1 MNELKEK
8 ATDQLLERLEELRGI
23 GETPEERSTEELEQL
38 AEERTAID
46 NELNERR
53 AAAAREQLRRDNVA
67 NGQNGGKTMSTI
79 PENNEKRTYDNGSPE
94 YRTGLLKQM
103 LGQEL
108 TAEERDAVAFVATT
122 TDATYGSGNV
132 LPRNMVNEIWD
143 LIDDQHSILADITMY
158 RTGTILEV
166 PVRSSIEQGD
176 AKSVNENAAND
187 DEINEFAKITLAGK
201 DFSKTVS
208 ISYAMAKMSIDA
220 FETFLVNE
228 IAERLG
234 AALAADV
241 VAQIASDY
249 DDTNNAIEGTE
260 EDLIGFADV
269 AAAFAALKNAKGQV
283 TVYGRRATI
292 YKYLIGMV
300 DTSGRPIFQLNANE
314 GAEGTLIGAPVK
326 VEDAV
331 AADTLLI
338 GYPKQVIGNMI
349 QDVMVE
355 TDKDIKKHN
364 YIYSGY
370 ARFQCKLAADA
381 AFATLVP
388 GLGE

>member
-1 MNELKEK
+1 MELKEL
-8 ATDQLLERLEELRGI
+8 TVDQLQERLEELRGI
-23 GETPEERSTEELEQL
+23 GENPEERTADELEQL

-53 AAAAREQLRRDNVA
+53 SAAAREQLRRDNVA
-67 NGQNGGKTMSTI
+67 NSQNGGNIMSTM
-79 PENNEKRTYDNGSPE
+79 PENNENRTYNASSPE

-103 LGQEL
+103 MGQEL
-108 TAEERDAVAFVATT
+108 TTEERDAVNFVATT

-132 LPRNMVNEIWD
+132 LPRTMVDQIWD
-143 LIDDQHSILADITMY
+143 LIDDQHAILEDITMY

-166 PVRSSIEQGD
+166 PVRTAITQGD
-176 AKSVNENAAND
+176 ATSVNENAAND
-187 DEINEFAKITLAGK
+187 DEINTFTKITLAGK

-220 FETFLVNE
+220 FEAYLVNE

-241 VAQIASDY
+241 VAQIVADY
-249 DDTNNAIEGTE
+249 DDDHNEITGAK
-260 EDLIGFADV
+260 EDEIGFADV
-269 AAAFAALKNAKGQV
+269 ASAFGVLTNAKGNV
-283 TVYGRRATI
+283 VVYGRRATI
-292 YKYLIGMV
+292 YKYLVGMV

-338 GYPKQVIGNMI
+338 GYPKQVVGNMI

-355 TDKDIKKHN
+355 TDKDIKKHV

-370 ARFQCKLAADA
+370 ARFQCKLVAEG

-388 GLGE
+388 GQGE

>member
-1 MNELKEK
+1 MEELREM
-8 ATDQLLERLEELRGI
+8 TVDQLQERLEELRGI
-23 GETPEERSTEELEQL
+23 GENPEERSADELEQL

-46 NELNERR
+46 NELTERR

-67 NGQNGGKTMSTI
+67 NGQTGGKIMSTM
-79 PENNEKRTYDNGSPE
+79 PETNENRNYTIDSPE
-94 YRTGLLKQM
+94 YRSGLLKQM
-103 LGQEL
+103 MGQDL
-108 TAEERDAVAFVATT
+108 TAEERDAVSFVATT

-132 LPRNMVNEIWD
+132 LPRTMVNEIWD
-143 LIDDQHSILADITMY
+143 LIDDQHAILADITLY

-187 DEINEFAKITLAGK
+187 DEINSFTKITLAGK

-220 FETFLVNE
+220 FEAYLVNE

-249 DDTNNAIEGTE
+249 DDTNNAIVGTT
-260 EDLIGFADV
+260 EDEIGFADV
-269 AAAFAALKNAKGQV
+269 ASAFGVLKNAKGGV
-283 TVYGRRATI
+283 VVYGRRSTI
-292 YKYLIGMV
+292 YKYLVGMV
-300 DTSGRPIFQLNANE
+300 DTAGRPIFQLNANE

-331 AADTLLI
+331 DADTLLI
-338 GYPKQVIGNMI
+338 GYPKQVVGNMI

-355 TDKDIKKHN
+355 TDRDIKKHN
-364 YIYSGY
+364 FIYSGY
-370 ARFQCKLAADA
+370 ARFQCKLVADA

-388 GLGE
+388 GTGE